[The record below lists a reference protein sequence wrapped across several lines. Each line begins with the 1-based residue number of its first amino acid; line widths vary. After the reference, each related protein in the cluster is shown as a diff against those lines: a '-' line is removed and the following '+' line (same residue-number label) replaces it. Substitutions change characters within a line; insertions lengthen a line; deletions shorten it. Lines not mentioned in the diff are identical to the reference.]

1 MLIPDS
7 PKEEQSRRQS
17 LRDLDIVETPAQ
29 VRCERLTRLAR
40 QMFDVPAALVQLVDG
55 ERGAASL
62 ASELREALLE
72 FAPHVHA
79 APPGEVFVVENAL
92 EDPRF
97 RNNPLVAGAPHVR
110 FFAGCRL
117 EMEPGMAFGTFCILD
132 VAPRRFSG
140 EEAYQLRDLAR
151 MAEREL
157 IAFAYRTCEMR
168 GNTTN
173 AAGRTSAQDDADT

>member
-1 MLIPDS
+1 MLIPAL
-7 PKEEQSRRQS
+7 PKEEQRLRQS

-55 ERGAASL
+55 ERGGAHL

-72 FAPHVHA
+72 FAPYVHA
-79 APPGEVFVVENAL
+79 APGEVFVVENAL
-92 EDPRF
+92 DDPRF
-97 RNNPLVAGAPHVR
+97 RDNPLVAGAPHVR

-117 EMEPGMAFGTFCILD
+117 EAEPGMAFGTFCILD

-140 EEAYQLRDLAR
+140 EETYQLRDLAR

-157 IAFAYRTCEMR
+157 IALAYRTCELRM
-168 GNTTN
+168 TSPS
-173 AAGRTSAQDDADT
+173 AAPVRNVAKDVA